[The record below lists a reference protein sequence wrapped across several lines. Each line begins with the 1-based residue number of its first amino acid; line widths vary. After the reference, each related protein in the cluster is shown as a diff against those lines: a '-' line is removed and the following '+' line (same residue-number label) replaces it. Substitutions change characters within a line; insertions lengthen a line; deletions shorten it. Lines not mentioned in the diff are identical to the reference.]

1 MISIDFDGKTLATI
15 AARSADSST
24 RSHLYLRA
32 GPTLG
37 VAALTSLTKPLA
49 RRNILLSVWHGAHA
63 MCPRRERY
71 ASARRREL
79 CVTPHGA
86 SESATCLFT
95 PFTSPIE
102 KNTTSVV
109 SAENASCLATAIITK
124 REIDFE
130 ARSGFGVRRPL
141 RFLAHKLD
149 LNEKQI
155 TELARILDEL
165 KTERAQAEVDDRRA
179 LAEFSDA
186 VAGEAFDSSKASSA
200 GERRVQSAAK
210 VRDTLMNAL
219 QQIHALLSP
228 EQRQRLAYLIRTG
241 VLAV

>member
-1 MISIDFDGKTLATI
+1 MC
-15 AARSADSST
+15 
-24 RSHLYLRA
+24 
-32 GPTLG
+32 
-37 VAALTSLTKPLA
+37 
-49 RRNILLSVWHGAHA
+49 HA
-63 MCPRRERY
+63 SWRERERHK
-71 ASARRREL
+71 SFHSIHEPDREEH
-79 CVTPHGA
+79 HGHH
-86 SESATCLFT
+86 ERGERGGCFM
-95 PFTSPIE
+95 PRPGHHHE
-102 KNTTSVV
+102 
-109 SAENASCLATAIITK
+109 EGD
-124 REIDFE
+124 RFE

-141 RFLAHKLD
+141 RFLAYKLD

-210 VRDTLMNAL
+210 VRDTLINAL